1 MEIPLFC
8 TVKKCGADPL
18 CVKASAAV
26 VRQSSCKPSS
36 VSGLKTAVCHLSKPA
51 VACGRYRSTLR
62 RNCCF
67 GRTTLKRRFTRTFN
81 IPAARH
87 AHRHAPGGLLPRLLT
102 LAAPCGRG
110 GCFLLQ
116 LACPRGQLP
125 FRKGTVLCCPDF
137 PPAGVP
143 RRRQTGLLPF
153 CRGCKVRQ
161 KKRLPANIP
170 VSASSKNAPFPRH
183 HENYMG
189 HGKNYIRHNFSC
201 VLCSSNYV

>member
-1 MEIPLFC
+1 MRRRPSFC
-8 TVKKCGADPL
+8 ESLRRLWHGNHPVSQVL
-18 CVKASAAV
+18 WAV
-26 VRQSSCKPSS
+26 SE
-36 VSGLKTAVCHLSKPA
+36 TAVCHLSKSA

-153 CRGCKVRQ
+153 FVAAAKLS
-161 KKRLPANIP
+161 KKRLPANTAIRTSP
-170 VSASSKNAPFPRH
+170 NILPFSKH
-183 HENYMG
+183 SENHVG
-189 HGKNYIRHNFSC
+189 HKKNYI
-201 VLCSSNYV
+201 